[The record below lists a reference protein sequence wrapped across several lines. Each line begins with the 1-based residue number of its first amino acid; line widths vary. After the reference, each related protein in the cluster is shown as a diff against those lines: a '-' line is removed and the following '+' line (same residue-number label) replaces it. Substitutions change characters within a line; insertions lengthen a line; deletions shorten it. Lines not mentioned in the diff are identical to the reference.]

1 MSKSKSL
8 TAVVCV
14 LAMTM
19 AGGAFARDHQR
30 PVTPDQRNRSEQ
42 PPPQAGHSPAADG
55 EHRQVHQQPQFI
67 GRGYLQPYAE
77 WHRGNRLSG
86 QPRKVES

>member
-30 PVTPDQRNRSEQ
+30 PVTPDQRTRSEQ
-42 PPPQAGHSPAADG
+42 PPPRTDHSPAADR
-55 EHRQVHQQPQFI
+55 EHRDVRQQPQFI